1 MIFDLRK
8 SEIYKAVVFYRLFPA
23 GILKFWRVLLF
34 ILALAPIVFLAVN
47 KAYPTQVDISIG
59 WTLIVLP
66 FAFSSLFFEFFAG
79 YYLKYPKIKSTNNI
93 ADLLEFEAAKVF
105 DRAFEVSRGFSEK
118 SLSTKTLLVAL
129 LEDNVMEKLFT
140 RIIPTFGSIKKQ
152 LKESLGNPKLY
163 SGKFS
168 LFSSQEISPEVLET
182 LNEAMVLRD
191 KHGPVKSPNGDNGA
205 SGERISVLDI
215 MAMLFDHNE
224 EFKQFIINQDLDKA
238 DLEELAD
245 WYEHIWVFWRNLKKF
260 WSLENLLRQPP
271 IGRDWIYGYARHLTT
286 FAVNLT
292 DKMEF
297 ARPRMRLMRRKKE
310 LEQMEQILARSGE
323 NNILL
328 VGEEGVGKEQ
338 IILDFSEMIARGRA
352 LPQLNYK
359 KVLDL
364 NLALIAG
371 ASKDITG
378 VQNILLATLNEAL
391 KAGNII
397 LVLRDFHNFI
407 GDSPAGERR
416 LGSIDV
422 SELLGPYLKSSNIQ
436 VVATTNPA
444 SFHKFIEG
452 RSELMEVF
460 ERINIFEPDKLQT
473 LKIIEEAVPAFES
486 KQGVLITYGAIKEIV
501 DGADKFIRTTPFPE
515 KAFDLLSEVISYV
528 IARKER
534 IVTKKDVNEVI
545 SRKTGI
551 PLGPI
556 VGQEKE
562 KLVRL
567 EELMHKELIG
577 QDRAVEVVAGTMRR
591 LRTGLGKRG
600 RPAGVFLFVGPTGVG
615 KTLTAKILAK
625 TYFGSADRM
634 LRFDMSEYQDIESLD
649 RFLGSTRTNEPGQF
663 VTQVRDNPFSL
674 ILLDE
679 IEKADKNILNIFL
692 QVFDEGRLTDVFGR
706 KINFEQNIIIATSN
720 AGADFIRELVKQG
733 LDPSLEKEK
742 MIDVLIK
749 GGSFRPELLNRFDEI
764 VIFHPLSQEQVGK
777 ITVLLLDALSAR
789 LKEQGYMFQPT
800 QEIADYVAK
809 AGFDPQFGARPMERV
824 IRDKVE
830 SSIAKKILSG
840 EVKKGIIFSL
850 TLSDLN

>member
-1 MIFDLRK
+1 MIFDLKR
-8 SEIYKAVVFYRLFPA
+8 SQIYKAIIFYRLFPA
-23 GILKFWRVLLF
+23 GTLKFYRVLLF
-34 ILALAPIVFLAVN
+34 ILALAPVVFLAVN

-66 FAFSSLFFEFFAG
+66 FAFSSLFFELFAG

-93 ADLLEFEAAKVF
+93 ANLLEFEAAKVF
-105 DRAFEVSRGFSEK
+105 DRAFELSRGFGEK
-118 SLSTKTLLVAL
+118 TLSTRTLLTAL
-129 LEDNVMEKLFT
+129 LEDNVLERLFT
-140 RIIPTFGSIKKQ
+140 RIIPTFGAIKKQ
-152 LKESLGNPKLY
+152 LKESLGNSKLY
-163 SGKFS
+163 SGRFS
-168 LFSSQEISPEVLET
+168 LFSSQEISPEILET
-182 LNEAMVLRD
+182 LNEAMTLRD
-191 KHGPVKSPNGDNGA
+191 KHGS
-205 SGERISVLDI
+205 ERISVLDI
-215 MAMLFDHNE
+215 MATLFDHNE
-224 EFKQFIINQDLDKA
+224 EFKQFIINQDLDKN
-238 DLEELAD
+238 DLEELAE
-245 WYEHIWVFWRNLKKF
+245 WYEHIWAFWRNLKKF

-297 ARPRMRLMRRKKE
+297 ARPKMRLMRRKKE
-310 LEQMEQILARSGE
+310 LEEMEQILARSGE

-407 GDSPAGERR
+407 GEIGG
-416 LGSIDV
+416 LGRIDV
-422 SELLGPYLKSSNIQ
+422 SEILGPYLKSTNIQ

-460 ERINIFEPDKLQT
+460 ERINIFEPDKFQT

-486 KQGVLITYGAIKEIV
+486 KQGVLVTYGAIKEIV
-501 DGADKFIRTTPFPE
+501 DGSDKFIRTAPFPE

-528 IARKER
+528 VARKER
-534 IVTKKDVNEVI
+534 IITKQDVNEVI

-562 KLVRL
+562 KLTRL

-600 RPAGVFLFVGPTGVG
+600 KPAGVFLFVGPTGVG

-733 LDPSLEKEK
+733 FDPSLEKEK
-742 MIDVLIK
+742 MVDVLIR

-777 ITVLLLDALSAR
+777 ITGLLLNSLSAR
-789 LKEQGYMFQPT
+789 LKEQGYMFKPT
-800 QEIADYVAK
+800 QEVADYVAK

-830 SSIAKKILSG
+830 SAIAKKILEGSI
-840 EVKKGIIFSL
+840 KKGKEFNL
-850 TLSDLN
+850 MTDDLR